1 MKKVRYV
8 IGAAGALAL
17 TPALGTLTPAV
28 ANAAATGQSVAR
40 QSGKTVSPN
49 QSSTSPAVSRC
60 GFQSPVSS
68 HTGQGANKFQGLA
81 YASNPTGRC
90 VDYTR
95 GILYH
100 SQTGLE
106 MRTRLYRNGKQ
117 VYQGYVKGSA
127 NPLHTKFTSQPRRI
141 ADQACEALVYSTDI
155 ARVAFGPVCEN
166 IPG

>member
-17 TPALGTLTPAV
+17 TPALGAFTPA
-28 ANAAATGQSVAR
+28 AHAATAQGAAR
-40 QSGKTVSPN
+40 HSAKAVSPN
-49 QSSTSPAVSRC
+49 QSSTSPAVSKC
-60 GFQSPVSS
+60 GFQSPVSAT
-68 HTGQGANKFQGLA
+68 TGQGANKFQGIA
-81 YASNPTGRC
+81 YFSNPTGRC

-117 VYQGYVKGSA
+117 VYQGYVHGSA
-127 NPLHTKFTSQPRRI
+127 NPLHTKFTSQPRVV
-141 ADQACEALVYSTDI
+141 ADRACEALVYSTDLGH
-155 ARVAFGPVCEN
+155 VAYGPVCEN

>member
-1 MKKVRYV
+1 MKKVRYM
-8 IGAAGALAL
+8 IGAAGALVL
-17 TPALGTLTPAV
+17 TPALGTLTPA
-28 ANAAATGQSVAR
+28 AHAATGQSAAR
-40 QSGKTVSPN
+40 QSDKTVSPN

-60 GFQSPVSS
+60 GFLSNRSAHS
-68 HTGQGANKFQGLA
+68 GQGADEFQGFA
-81 YASNPTGRC
+81 YFSNPTGQC

-117 VYQGYVKGSA
+117 VYQGYVHGSA
-127 NPLHTKFTSQPRRI
+127 NPLHTTFSSQPRRV

-155 ARVAFGPVCEN
+155 GRVAFGPVCEN